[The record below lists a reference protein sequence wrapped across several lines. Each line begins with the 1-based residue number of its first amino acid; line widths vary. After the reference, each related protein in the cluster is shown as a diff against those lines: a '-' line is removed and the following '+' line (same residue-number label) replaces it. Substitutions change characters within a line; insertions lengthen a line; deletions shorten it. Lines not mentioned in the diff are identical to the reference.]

1 MVNYEHYTY
10 KVTWSSEDQEFV
22 GLCAEFPSLSYLD
35 ENRYTAIEGIINL
48 VKDVVADMEANDER
62 IPEPIAEKTYSGKF
76 QVRIPPEHHRRLAIE
91 AAEQNVSLNR
101 YVSLKLSI
109 PIVYEAA

>member
-48 VKDVVADMEANDER
+48 VKDVVADMEANNER

-101 YVSLKLSI
+101 YVSLKLSC
-109 PIVYEAA
+109 